1 MSARLRAQAI
11 AAGAAIALAAIPAI
25 PAKADEITVTHWGAL
40 MYGTPYA
47 VAIKKGFFKEAGI
60 DITGILTSQGGG
72 TTVRNVLDGGLPFG
86 EVALSAAVAAMQENT
101 DIKIVMMGVRSAA
114 DIYWVVKPDS
124 PLKTVKDLVGKKLAI
139 TSPKSVTDSL
149 STMVLNK
156 YGIFDKVERP
166 TLGTIGAGLT
176 ALDKGAVDSASL
188 IDPLYSARK
197 DKYRVIFAIADE
209 LPPIAQTVGI
219 ASTKFMKEHPEKL
232 RAIIAG
238 RMKGVDF
245 IYSNPKEAAKILSD
259 TYAKLPVPVAE
270 SAVDNNVRIKYW
282 GRGGFEYA
290 AMDEMLKALKIV
302 GALKAEVEWKKMVD
316 TSFLPEE
323 LKKTN

>member
-1 MSARLRAQAI
+1 MSVRLYARVRIL
-11 AAGAAIALAAIPAI
+11 AAGAAIAFAAAL
-25 PAKADEITVTHWGAL
+25 PAKAEEITVTHWGAL

-47 VAIKKGFFKEAGI
+47 VALAKGFFKQAGV
-60 DITGILTSQGGG
+60 DVTGILTSKGGG
-72 TTVRNVLDGGLPFG
+72 TTVRNVMEGGLPFG
-86 EVALSAAVAAMQENT
+86 EVALSAAVAAMQEGA

-149 STMVLNK
+149 TTMVLNK
-156 YGIFDKVERP
+156 HGIFDKVERP
-166 TLGTIGAGLT
+166 ALGTVGAGLT

-197 DKYRVIFAIADE
+197 DKYRVIFAIKDE

-219 ASTKFMKEHPEKL
+219 ASTKFIKEQPDKL

-245 IYSNPKEAAKILSD
+245 IYANPKEAAKILSE
-259 TYAKLPVPVAE
+259 TYDKLPLPVAE
-270 SAVDNNVRIKYW
+270 SAVGNNVAIKYW
-282 GRGGFEYA
+282 GRGGFELD
-290 AMDEMLKALKIV
+290 AMNEMIKALRIV
-302 GALKAEVEWKKMVD
+302 GALKAEVDWSKMID
-316 TSFLPEE
+316 ASFLPKE
-323 LKKTN
+323 LQN

>member
-1 MSARLRAQAI
+1 MSVRLYARVRVL
-11 AAGAAIALAAIPAI
+11 AAGAAIAFAAAL
-25 PAKADEITVTHWGAL
+25 PAKAEEITVTHWGAL

-47 VAIKKGFFKEAGI
+47 VALAKGFFKQAGI
-60 DITGILTSQGGG
+60 DVTGILTSKGGG
-72 TTVRNVLDGGLPFG
+72 TTVRNVMEGGLPFG
-86 EVALSAAVAAMQENT
+86 EVALSAAVAAMQEGA

-149 STMVLNK
+149 TTMVLNK
-156 YGIFDKVERP
+156 HGIFDKVERP
-166 TLGTIGAGLT
+166 ALGTVGAGLT

-197 DKYRVIFAIADE
+197 DKYRVIFAIKDE

-219 ASTKFMKEHPEKL
+219 ASTKFIKEQPDKL

-245 IYSNPKEAAKILSD
+245 IYANPKEAAKILSE
-259 TYAKLPVPVAE
+259 TYDKLPLPVAE
-270 SAVDNNVRIKYW
+270 SAVGNNVAIKYW
-282 GRGGFEYA
+282 GRGGFELD
-290 AMDEMLKALKIV
+290 AMNEMIKALRIV
-302 GALKAEVEWKKMVD
+302 GALKAEVDWSKMID
-316 TSFLPEE
+316 ASFLPKE
-323 LKKTN
+323 LQN

>member
-1 MSARLRAQAI
+1 MSARHLTRALV
-11 AAGAAIALAAIPAI
+11 AGAALTLASI
-25 PAKADEITVTHWGAL
+25 PAKSEEITVTHWGAL

-47 VAIKKGFFKEAGI
+47 VALKKGFFKQAGV
-60 DITGILTSQGGG
+60 DITGILTSKGGG
-72 TTVRNVLDGGLPFG
+72 TTVRNVLEGGLPYG
-86 EVALSAAVAAMQENT
+86 EVALSAAVAAMQQNT

-149 STMVLNK
+149 TTMVLNK
-156 YGIFDKVERP
+156 HGIFDKVERP
-166 TLGTIGAGLT
+166 ALGTIGAGLT
-176 ALDKGAVDSASL
+176 ALDKGAVESASL

-197 DKYRVIFAIADE
+197 DKYRVIFAIKDE
-209 LPPIAQTVGI
+209 LPPIAQTVAI
-219 ASTKFMKEHPEKL
+219 ASTKFMKENPEKL
-232 RAIIAG
+232 RAIIRG
-238 RMKGVDF
+238 RMMGVDY
-245 IYSNPKEAAKILSD
+245 IYSNPKDAAKLLSE
-259 TYAKLPVPVAE
+259 TYDKLPLAVAE
-270 SAVDNNVRIKYW
+270 NAVMNNVAIKYW

-302 GALKAEVEWKKMVD
+302 GALKSEVDWSKMVD
-316 TSFLPEE
+316 ASFLPEE

>member
-1 MSARLRAQAI
+1 MSARHLTRALV
-11 AAGAAIALAAIPAI
+11 AGAAISLASIPVQAE
-25 PAKADEITVTHWGAL
+25 EITVTHWGAL

-60 DITGILTSQGGG
+60 DITGILTSKGGG
-72 TTVRNVLDGGLPFG
+72 TTVRNVMEGGLPFG
-86 EVALSAAVAAMQENT
+86 EVALSAAVAAMQEDA

-114 DIYWVVKPDS
+114 DMYWVVPPNS
-124 PLKTVKDLVGKKLAI
+124 PIKTVRDLVGKKLAI

-149 STMVLNK
+149 TTMVLTK
-156 YGIFDKVERP
+156 HGIFDKVERP
-166 TLGTIGAGLT
+166 ALGTIGAGLT

-197 DKYRVIFAIADE
+197 DKYRLLFAVKDE

-238 RMKGVDF
+238 RMKAVDF
-245 IYSNPKEAAKILSD
+245 IYSNPKEAGKILSESYD
-259 TYAKLPVPVAE
+259 KLPLEVAE
-270 SAVDNNVRIKYW
+270 SAVANNVTIKYW

-290 AMDEMLKALKIV
+290 AMDEMVKALKIV
-302 GALKAEVEWKKMVD
+302 GALKAEVDWKKMVN
-316 TSFLPEE
+316 TSFLPQE
-323 LKKTN
+323 LQKTN

>member
-1 MSARLRAQAI
+1 MSARTLTRALV
-11 AAGAAIALAAIPAI
+11 AGAALTLASV
-25 PAKADEITVTHWGAL
+25 PAKAEEITVTHWGAL

-47 VAIKKGFFKEAGI
+47 VALKKGFFKQAGI
-60 DITGILTSQGGG
+60 DITGILTSKGGG
-72 TTVRNVLDGGLPFG
+72 TTVRNVLEGGLPYG
-86 EVALSAAVAAMQENT
+86 EVALSAAVAAMQDNT

-124 PLKTVKDLVGKKLAI
+124 PYKTLKDLVGKKLAI

-156 YGIFDKVERP
+156 HGLFDKIERP
-166 TLGTIGAGLT
+166 ALGTVGAGLT
-176 ALDKGAVDSASL
+176 ALDKGAVESASL

-197 DKYRVIFAIADE
+197 DKYRVIFAIKDE
-209 LPPIAQTVGI
+209 LPPIAQTVAI
-219 ASTKFMKEHPEKL
+219 ASTKFIKEQPDKL
-232 RAIIAG
+232 RAIIRG
-238 RMKGVDF
+238 RMMGVDY
-245 IYSNPKEAAKILSD
+245 IYANPKDAAKLLSESYD
-259 TYAKLPVPVAE
+259 KLPLAVAE
-270 SAVDNNVRIKYW
+270 SAVMNNVAIKYW

-302 GALKAEVEWKKMVD
+302 GALKGEVDWSKMVD
-316 TSFLPEE
+316 ASFLPEE

>member
-1 MSARLRAQAI
+1 MSARHLTRALV
-11 AAGAAIALAAIPAI
+11 AGAALTLAAV
-25 PAKADEITVTHWGAL
+25 PAKAEEITVTHWGAL

-47 VAIKKGFFKEAGI
+47 VALKKGFFKEAGV
-60 DITGILTSQGGG
+60 DVTGILTSKGGG
-72 TTVRNVLDGGLPFG
+72 TTVRNVMEGGLPFG
-86 EVALSAAVAAMQENT
+86 EVALSAAVAAMQEGA

-114 DIYWVVKPDS
+114 DIYWVVPPNS
-124 PLKTVKDLVGKKLAI
+124 PIKTVKDLVGKKLAI

-149 STMVLNK
+149 TTMVLNK
-156 YGIFDKVERP
+156 HGIFDKVERP
-166 TLGTIGAGLT
+166 ALGTIGAGLT

-197 DKYRVIFAIADE
+197 DKYRVLFAIKDE

-219 ASTKFMKEHPEKL
+219 ASTKFMKEEPAKL

-245 IYSNPKEAAKILSD
+245 IYSNPKEAAKILSE
-259 TYAKLPVPVAE
+259 TYDKLPLPVAE
-270 SAVDNNVRIKYW
+270 SAVSNNVALKYW

-290 AMDEMLKALKIV
+290 AMDEMIKALKIV
-302 GALKAEVEWKKMVD
+302 GALKAEVDWSKMVD
-316 TSFLPEE
+316 TSFLPPE

>member
-1 MSARLRAQAI
+1 MSARTLTRALV
-11 AAGAAIALAAIPAI
+11 AGAALTLASV
-25 PAKADEITVTHWGAL
+25 PAKAEEITVTHWGAL

-47 VAIKKGFFKEAGI
+47 VALKKGFFKQAGV
-60 DITGILTSQGGG
+60 DITGILTSKGGG
-72 TTVRNVLDGGLPFG
+72 TTVRNVLEGGLPYG
-86 EVALSAAVAAMQENT
+86 EVALSAAVAAMQDNT

-124 PLKTVKDLVGKKLAI
+124 PYKTLKDLVGKKLAI

-156 YGIFDKVERP
+156 HGLFDKIERP
-166 TLGTIGAGLT
+166 ALGTIGAGLT
-176 ALDKGAVDSASL
+176 ALDKGAVESASL

-197 DKYRVIFAIADE
+197 DKYRVIFAVKDE
-209 LPPIAQTVGI
+209 MPPIAQTVAI
-219 ASTKFMKEHPEKL
+219 ASTKFIKEHPDKL
-232 RAIIAG
+232 RAIIRG
-238 RMKGVDF
+238 RMMGVDY
-245 IYSNPKEAAKILSD
+245 IYSNPKDAAKLLSE
-259 TYAKLPVPVAE
+259 TYDKLPLAVAE
-270 SAVDNNVRIKYW
+270 SAVMNNVAIKYW

-302 GALKAEVEWKKMVD
+302 GALKGEVDWSKMVD
-316 TSFLPEE
+316 ASFLPEE

>member
-1 MSARLRAQAI
+1 MSARTRVQALV
-11 AAGAAIALAAIPAI
+11 AGVALTLAAVPAN
-25 PAKADEITVTHWGAL
+25 AEEITVTHWGAL

-60 DITGILTSQGGG
+60 DVTGILTSKGGG
-72 TTVRNVLDGGLPFG
+72 TTVRNVMEGGLPFG
-86 EVALSAAVAAMQENT
+86 EVALSAAVAAMQEQA
-101 DIKIVMMGVRSAA
+101 DFKIVMMGVRSAA

-124 PLKTVKDLVGKKLAI
+124 PYKTLKDLIGKKLAI

-149 STMVLNK
+149 STMVLAK
-156 YGIFDKVERP
+156 HGLFDKIERP
-166 TLGTIGAGLT
+166 ALGTVGAGLT
-176 ALDKGAVDSASL
+176 ALDKGAVESASL

-197 DKYRVIFAIADE
+197 DKYRVIFAVKDE

-219 ASTKFMKEHPEKL
+219 ASTQFIKEHPDKL

-238 RMKGVDF
+238 RMKAVDF
-245 IYSNPKEAAKILSD
+245 IYSNPKEAAKILSESYD
-259 TYAKLPVPVAE
+259 KLPLPVAE
-270 SAVDNNVRIKYW
+270 SAVQNNVEIKYW

-302 GALKAEVEWKKMVD
+302 GALKGDVDWSKMVD
-316 TSFLPEE
+316 ASFLPDE

>member
-1 MSARLRAQAI
+1 MSARYLTRALV
-11 AAGAAIALAAIPAI
+11 AGAALTLAAIPA
-25 PAKADEITVTHWGAL
+25 KAEEITVTHWGAL

-47 VAIKKGFFKEAGI
+47 VAVKKGFFKEAGV
-60 DITGILTSQGGG
+60 DITGILTSKGGG
-72 TTVRNVLDGGLPFG
+72 TTVRNVMEGGLPFG
-86 EVALSAAVAAMQENT
+86 EVALSAAVAAMQEGA

-124 PLKTVKDLVGKKLAI
+124 PYKTVKDLVGKKLAI

-156 YGIFDKVERP
+156 HGVFDKIERP
-166 TLGTIGAGLT
+166 ALGTVGAGLT
-176 ALDKGAVDSASL
+176 ALDKDAVESASL
-188 IDPLYSARK
+188 IDPLYSAQK
-197 DKYRVIFAIADE
+197 DKYRVIFAVKDE
-209 LPPIAQTVGI
+209 LPPIEQTVGI
-219 ASTKFMKEHPEKL
+219 ASTQFIKEHPDKL

-245 IYSNPKEAAKILSD
+245 IYSNPKEAAKILSESYD
-259 TYAKLPVPVAE
+259 TLPLPVAE
-270 SAVDNNVRIKYW
+270 SAVQNNVEIKYW

-302 GALKAEVEWKKMVD
+302 GALKADVDWSKMVD
-316 TSFLPEE
+316 ASFLPDE

>member
-1 MSARLRAQAI
+1 MSARHLTRALV
-11 AAGAAIALAAIPAI
+11 AGAALTLASV
-25 PAKADEITVTHWGAL
+25 PAKAEEITVTHWGAL

-47 VAIKKGFFKEAGI
+47 VALKKGFFKQAGI
-60 DITGILTSQGGG
+60 DITGILTSKGGG
-72 TTVRNVLDGGLPFG
+72 TTVRNVLEGGLPFG

-124 PLKTVKDLVGKKLAI
+124 PYKTLKDLVGKKLAI

-156 YGIFDKVERP
+156 HGLFDKIERP
-166 TLGTIGAGLT
+166 ALGTVGAGLT
-176 ALDKGAVDSASL
+176 ALDKGAVESASL

-197 DKYRVIFAIADE
+197 DKYRVIFAVKDE

-219 ASTKFMKEHPEKL
+219 ASTTFMKEHPEKL
-232 RAIIAG
+232 RAIIRG
-238 RMKGVDF
+238 RMMGVDY
-245 IYSNPKEAAKILSD
+245 IYSNPKDAAKLLSE
-259 TYAKLPVPVAE
+259 TYDKLPLAVAE
-270 SAVDNNVRIKYW
+270 SAVMNNVAIKYW

-302 GALKAEVEWKKMVD
+302 GALKGEVDWSKFVD
-316 TSFLPEE
+316 ASFLPEE

>member
-1 MSARLRAQAI
+1 MSARQLTRALI
-11 AAGAAIALAAIPAI
+11 AGAAITFAAI
-25 PAKADEITVTHWGAL
+25 PAKAEEITVTHWGAL

-47 VAIKKGFFKEAGI
+47 VAIKKGFFKEAGV
-60 DITGILTSQGGG
+60 DVTGILTSKGGG
-72 TTVRNVLDGGLPFG
+72 TTVRNVMEGGLPFG
-86 EVALSAAVAAMQENT
+86 EVALSAAVAAMQEDA

-124 PLKTVKDLVGKKLAI
+124 PYKTVKDLVGKKLAI

-149 STMVLNK
+149 STMVLTK
-156 YGIFDKVERP
+156 HGVFDKIERP
-166 TLGTIGAGLT
+166 ALGTVGAGLT
-176 ALDKGAVDSASL
+176 ALEKGAVDSASL

-197 DKYRVIFAIADE
+197 DKYRVIFAVKDE

-219 ASTKFMKEHPEKL
+219 ASTKFMKEHPDKL

-245 IYSNPKEAAKILSD
+245 IYSNPKEAAKILSE
-259 TYAKLPVPVAE
+259 TYDKLPLPVAE
-270 SAVDNNVRIKYW
+270 SAVGNNVGIKYW

-290 AMDEMLKALKIV
+290 AMDEMIKALKIV
-302 GALKAEVEWKKMVD
+302 GALKAEVDWKKMVD
-316 TSFLPEE
+316 TSFLPKE
-323 LKKTN
+323 LQKTN